1 MDLTE
6 EKELVRQAQKA
17 PDAFAKLYDQ
27 YYPKIFGYIL
37 RRTANLEA
45 AQDITSETFFK
56 ALRKLWQFRWRN
68 ISFSSWLYKIATNEI
83 NQYFRKAEYK
93 KSISLEELQEQ
104 GFEPI
109 SPNDPES
116 KLIEAQEKLKQH
128 QDFLEIQVK
137 IVRLPAKY
145 QEVIALRFFEQKQ
158 IKEIS
163 EILGK
168 KEGTVK
174 SLLHRAVEKLREAD

>member
-1 MDLTE
+1 M
-6 EKELVRQAQKA
+6 
-17 PDAFAKLYDQ
+17 
-27 YYPKIFGYIL
+27 

-45 AQDITSETFFK
+45 AQDITSETFLK

-68 ISFSSWLYKIATNEI
+68 VPFSSWLYRIATNEV

-93 KSISLEELQEQ
+93 KSISMEELQEQ
-104 GFEPI
+104 GFELI
-109 SPNDPES
+109 SPHDPES
-116 KLIEAQEKLKQH
+116 ALIEAQEKLKQY
-128 QDFLEIQVK
+128 QDFLEIQEK
-137 IVRLPAKY
+137 ILRLPAKY
-145 QEVIALRFFEQKQ
+145 QEIIALRFFEQKQ

-174 SLLHRAVEKLREAD
+174 SLLHRAVEKLRETD

>member
-1 MDLTE
+1 MNLSE

-45 AQDITSETFFK
+45 AQDLTSETFFN
-56 ALRKLWQFRWRN
+56 ALNKLWQFRWRN
-68 ISFSSWLYKIATNEI
+68 VSFSSWLYKIAANEI
-83 NQYFRKAEYK
+83 NQYFRRAEYK

-104 GFEPI
+104 GFEPV
-109 SPNDPES
+109 SSNDPES
-116 KLIEAQEKLKQH
+116 ELIEAQEELRQH
-128 QDFLEIQVK
+128 REFLEVQNK

-158 IKEIS
+158 IREIS

>member
-1 MDLTE
+1 MDLSE

-17 PDAFAKLYDQ
+17 PDAFVQLYDL
-27 YYPKIFGYIL
+27 YYPKIFGYVL

-45 AQDITSETFFK
+45 AQDITSETFFN

-68 ISFSSWLYKIATNEI
+68 ISFSAWLYKIATNEI

-93 KSISLEELQEQ
+93 KSLSLEELQEQ

-109 SPNDPES
+109 SSHNPES
-116 KLIEAQEKLKQH
+116 ELIEAQEKLEQH

-145 QEVIALRFFEQKQ
+145 QEVITLRFFEQKQ
-158 IKEIS
+158 LREIA

-174 SLLHRAVEKLREAD
+174 SLLHRAVEKLKEAD